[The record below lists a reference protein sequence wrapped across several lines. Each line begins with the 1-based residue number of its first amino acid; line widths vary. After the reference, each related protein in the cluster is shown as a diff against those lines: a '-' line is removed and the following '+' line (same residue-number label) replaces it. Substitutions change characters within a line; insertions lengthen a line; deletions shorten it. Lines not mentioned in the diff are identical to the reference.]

1 MPMATET
8 TAGVILA
15 GGLARRMGGGDKPL
29 LSVDGRTL
37 LERVVERL
45 APQVGPLLL
54 NANGDPARFAGFGL
68 PVRADVLDGYGG
80 PLVGILTALE
90 WAADQGARWLL
101 SAAADTPLFPLD
113 LGQRLHAAVAAAG
126 ADMGMAVSDG
136 RSHPVFALW
145 PVRLAPA
152 LRHAVTRLDMRKVA
166 AFTDQFNVARVEWP
180 HLPHDPF
187 FNVNTPED
195 VARLGMMLD
204 GIG

>member
-1 MPMATET
+1 MPRTTET
-8 TAGVILA
+8 VAGVILA
-15 GGLARRMGGGDKPL
+15 GGLARRMGGGDKAL
-29 LSVDGRTL
+29 LSVHGRTL
-37 LERVVERL
+37 LEHIVERL

-68 PVRADVLDGYGG
+68 PVRADVLEGHGG
-80 PLVGILTALE
+80 PLVGILTGLE

-113 LGQRLHAAVAAAG
+113 LGRRLHAAVAAEG
-126 ADMGMAVSDG
+126 ADMAMAMSG
-136 RSHPVFALW
+136 GYNHQIFALW
-145 PVRLAPA
+145 PVRLAPE
-152 LRHAVTRLDMRKVA
+152 LRHAVTRQDMRKVA
-166 AFTDQFNVARVEWP
+166 AFTSQIKVARVEWP

-195 VARLGMMLD
+195 VARLGLILD